1 MVLKATI
8 CILHNVGDANKMV
21 PTLLSSHT
29 LDLQVFLFKMTMCH
43 NFELVL
49 REENDLNPLAK
60 L

>member
-1 MVLKATI
+1 MVLKATFY
-8 CILHNVGDANKMV
+8 ILCNVGDVDKMV

-29 LDLQVFLFKMTMCH
+29 LDLQAFFFKMTMCH

-49 REENDLNPLAK
+49 RDENDLNPFTK

>member
-1 MVLKATI
+1 
-8 CILHNVGDANKMV
+8 VGDVDKMV

-29 LDLQVFLFKMTMCH
+29 LDLQAFFFKMTMCH

-49 REENDLNPLAK
+49 RDENDLNPFTK